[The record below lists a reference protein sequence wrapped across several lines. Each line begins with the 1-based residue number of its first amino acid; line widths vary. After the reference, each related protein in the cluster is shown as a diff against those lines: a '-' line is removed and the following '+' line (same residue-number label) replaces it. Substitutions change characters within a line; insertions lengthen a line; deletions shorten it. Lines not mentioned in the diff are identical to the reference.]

1 MSKLTVRTV
10 KGVEGDGA
18 DRIVW
23 DDELPGFGLRVKP
36 SGVKSYVL
44 QYRDKHGRSRRITI
58 AKASVLTP
66 EEARRRAKA
75 LLAEVADGADP
86 AGERARARHAPN
98 VAALAERY
106 LTEHVAIRNKPSTA
120 KEFRRIVEREIVPEL
135 GALAIEAITR
145 ADVMRLHHASA
156 STPRQANHTMAVL
169 SKMFSLAEKW
179 GLRPDHSNPCR
190 GVERYGEKKRERFY
204 GDAELTRLDA
214 VLDQAERDGTVLP
227 GVITAVRLLALTGCR
242 LSEVLSLRWEYVD
255 LAGAA
260 LNLPDAKAGARAH
273 AIGAPAMAL
282 LRAMMPEAPA
292 GWVFR
297 SPSSADKPLSD
308 STVEHSWER
317 VREAAGLIDA
327 RLHDLRHTVGT
338 FAGQTGA
345 NAFLVRDK
353 LGHKNLAMTGRYVNR
368 DGAPLRA
375 LSDRVEHRISSAL
388 AGKTAQE
395 IPIKEARRRRA
406 G

>member
-1 MSKLTVRTV
+1 M
-10 KGVEGDGA
+10 
-18 DRIVW
+18 
-23 DDELPGFGLRVKP
+23 KP
-36 SGVKSYVL
+36 SRVKSYVV
-44 QYRDKHGRSRRITI
+44 QYREKHGRSRRLTI
-58 AKASVLTP
+58 AKTTVLTP

-75 LLAEVADGADP
+75 VLAHVADGADP

-106 LTEHVAIRNKPSTA
+106 LTEHVAVRNKPSTA

-135 GALAIEAITR
+135 GALAVEAVSR
-145 ADVMRLHHASA
+145 PDVMRLHHASA
-156 STPRQANHTMAVL
+156 TTPRQANHTMAVL

-190 GVERYGEKKRERFY
+190 GVERYAERKRERFY
-204 GDAELTRLDA
+204 SDAELSRLGA
-214 VLDQAERDGTVLP
+214 ALDQAEHDRTVLP
-227 GVITAVRLLALTGCR
+227 GVIAAVRLLALTGCR

-255 LAGAA
+255 LVGGA

-273 AIGAPAMAL
+273 SIGATAAAL
-282 LRAMMPEAPA
+282 LRAILPEPAA
-292 GWVFR
+292 GWVFA
-297 SPSSADKPLSD
+297 SPKGDKPLSAN
-308 STVEHSWER
+308 TVEHSFER
-317 VREAAGLIDA
+317 IREAAGLIDA

-353 LGHKNLAMTGRYVNR
+353 LGHKTLAMTGLYVNR
-368 DGAPLRA
+368 DAAPLRA

-388 AGKTAQE
+388 GGKTAQQIAIASVGE
-395 IPIKEARRRRA
+395 RKAPQDIVRRRKI